1 MTRGIIGL
9 VVGLFLAI
17 LVFSLLAWPIVPPV
31 VDTVTEDE
39 TVQDGGYV
47 DTIDNM
53 ERVLMQWAPII
64 VIGGLLL
71 ATTRWVLRRE
81 RLTGQVRRR

>member
-9 VVGLFLAI
+9 VVAMFLAI
-17 LVFSLLAWPIVPPV
+17 LVLSFVAWPIVPPI

-47 DTIDNM
+47 ETIDNM
-53 ERVLMQWAPII
+53 ERVLLQWAPIV

-71 ATTRWVLRRE
+71 ATARWVLRRE